1 MRGGWWQQAV
11 SLRGSVVVETLPKA
25 LWFGLWGG
33 AIAFLYK
40 QGFSQVDLP
49 LLSTLIPNLV
59 LGLLL
64 VFRTNTAYERY
75 WDGRKAWGAIV
86 CATRNLGRTL
96 AIGVD
101 APEPSARAA
110 QIQALYRLAA
120 FALTTKNYLRGDP
133 ATAGIPEPFLG
144 EEPLASIPR
153 PPLHLA
159 NRLAAYLQSQYREGR
174 LNESQ
179 LATAQ
184 TTVDDLVASFTA
196 CERIQRTP
204 LPLAYSIHLKQLLL
218 LYNLSLPFQ
227 VVATFLWLT
236 PIMVAVI
243 SFTILGVE
251 AIGLQIEDPFGRDAN
266 DLPLDSLCAM
276 LVDEIEALVRELP
289 IL

>member
-1 MRGGWWQQAV
+1 MSIFWWQQAV
-11 SLRGSVVVETLPKA
+11 TLRGSVVAETLPKA

-33 AIAFLYK
+33 FIAFLY
-40 QGFSQVDLP
+40 QRGATQLDLP

-86 CATRNLGRTL
+86 TDTRNLGRIL
-96 AIGVD
+96 AIGVE
-101 APEPSARAA
+101 AKEVET
-110 QIQALYRLAA
+110 QIQALQMLAS
-120 FALTTKNYLRGDP
+120 FALVTRNYLRKDPP
-133 ATAGIPEPFLG
+133 ATDVPSAVAAR
-144 EEPLASIPR
+144 EPLAQVPR
-153 PPLHLA
+153 PALHLA
-159 NRLAAYLQSQYREGR
+159 NRLAAYLQTQYREKR

-179 LATAQ
+179 LVRANAL
-184 TTVDDLVASFTA
+184 VDNLVANFTA

-218 LYNLSLPFQ
+218 LYSLSLPFQ
-227 VVATFLWLT
+227 VVATFTWLT

-251 AIGLQIEDPFGRDAN
+251 EIGLQIEDPFGRDAN
-266 DLPLDSLCAM
+266 DLPLDNLCAM
-276 LVDEIEALVRELP
+276 LVGEIEDLIRELP

>member
-1 MRGGWWQQAV
+1 MVGAGGD
-11 SLRGSVVVETLPKA
+11 LRGSVVVETLPKA

-40 QGFSQVDLP
+40 QGFSQVNLP

-75 WDGRKAWGAIV
+75 WDGRKAWGVIV
-86 CATRNLGRTL
+86 SATRNLGRTL
-96 AIGVD
+96 AIGVA
-101 APEPSARAA
+101 APESSAQAA
-110 QIQALYRLAA
+110 QTKALYLLAA
-120 FALTTKNYLRGDP
+120 FALTTKNYLRGEP
-133 ATAGIPEPFLG
+133 ATADIPPQFLG
-144 EEPLASIPR
+144 EEQLDSIPR

-159 NRLAAYLQSQYREGR
+159 NRLAAYLQSQYRGGH

-184 TTVDDLVASFTA
+184 TTLDDLVANFTA

-236 PIMVAVI
+236 PIMVAAI

-251 AIGLQIEDPFGRDAN
+251 EIGLQIEDPFGRDAN
-266 DLPLDSLCAM
+266 DLPLDSLCTM
-276 LVDEIEALVRELP
+276 LVDEIEALIRELP
-289 IL
+289 LL